1 MNPYPS
7 EQRNKTLIASLI
19 ALALFN
25 FVFLGGEFFFDREIG
40 GFISPERVVD
50 AQGLILGASALG
62 FLAFAPLWMLA
73 QKLNRTNPEQRT
85 QKSIAGT
92 RRNKQNKRRYA
103 FLLIGSSITAAIAI
117 ASCIAVHASN
127 NDVLIQAAGCLG
139 FFALGIFGSWAHW
152 NIARLHSKAQKQA
165 TAIGFAYAAGILLQF
180 ASNHLLHSN
189 LENLIALCLGTCA
202 LSGILIALSVRN
214 GATPITA
221 LAPLQATAQPVEP
234 PQADARSTA
243 TPKMAAVQS
252 AQPFSR
258 ALWLVALVA
267 LLACLFSTLDGVITV
282 ADAQGSISVE
292 DWPRLFLAASGLL
305 AGFLFDIRERRYR
318 GLLMLCITLLSAISV
333 LAVEAGANA
342 LIGLLVFYAS
352 SGFFVVFFTT
362 TFIELSL
369 NMRVSPLWAGMGRAT
384 NNLCSFA
391 LAGSFVSFAK
401 TNDIA
406 TIMIAVLV
414 LFVLII
420 VAFAG
425 AGLFRFSSSEKNE
438 DAIALTSEA
447 ATPEAT
453 AHETPA
459 AATAA
464 NATARARETEGKSE
478 SPSPEKRQK
487 RLLAFAQE
495 YQLTPRELDVLTAV
509 TANEQ
514 PLKQVADDLGISLR
528 MVQRHLTSIYEKT
541 STQTRA
547 GLARKCWEK
556 RY

>member
-1 MNPYPS
+1 MNPHPS
-7 EQRNKTLIASLI
+7 EQRNKPLVASLV

-40 GFISPERVVD
+40 GFVSPERVVD
-50 AQGLILGASALG
+50 AQGLILGASVLG
-62 FLAFAPLWMLA
+62 FLAFAPLWLAA
-73 QKLNRTNPEQRT
+73 QKCSSKPSKKGST
-85 QKSIAGT
+85 
-92 RRNKQNKRRYA
+92 
-103 FLLIGSSITAAIAI
+103 FLLIGSLVAEGIAI
-117 ASCIAVHASN
+117 ASCIAVYALS
-127 NDVLIQAAGCLG
+127 DSILIQISGCLG
-139 FFALGIFGSWAHW
+139 FFSLGIFGSWAHW
-152 NIARLHSKAQKQA
+152 NVARSYSRTQKRA
-165 TAIGFAYAAGILLQF
+165 TAIGVAYAVGILLQF
-180 ASNHLLHSN
+180 ASNHLLHSS
-189 LENLIALCLGTCA
+189 LENLVALCLGTCA
-202 LSGILIALSVRN
+202 LSSILIALTVRSTATAT
-214 GATPITA
+214 ATP
-221 LAPLQATAQPVEP
+221 APLQAASQPTAAAHP
-234 PQADARSTA
+234 TA
-243 TPKMAAVQS
+243 TPQTAAPQS
-252 AQPFSR
+252 ASQPAQPLSH

-305 AGFLFDIRERRYR
+305 AGFLFDLRGNRYR

-369 NMRVSPLWAGMGRAT
+369 SMRVSPLWAGMGRAT

-391 LAGSFVSFAK
+391 LAGSFVAFAK

-420 VAFAG
+420 VAFTG
-425 AGLFRFSSSEKNE
+425 AGLFRFSSSEKSE
-438 DAIALTSEA
+438 GAIATTREA
-447 ATPEAT
+447 PAAPAEHEAVTHKAPATP
-453 AHETPA
+453 
-459 AATAA
+459 ATAA
-464 NATARARETEGKSE
+464 TGEVEDRNEE
-478 SPSPEKRQK
+478 PSPEKRQE
-487 RLLAFAQE
+487 RLRAFAQE
-495 YQLTPRELDVLTAV
+495 YQLTPRELDVLAAV

>member
-1 MNPYPS
+1 MNPRPS
-7 EQRNKTLIASLI
+7 EQRNKSLVASLI

-40 GFISPERVVD
+40 GFVSPERVVD
-50 AQGLILGASALG
+50 AQGLILGASVLG

-73 QKLNRTNPEQRT
+73 QKLNHTNPERRT
-85 QKSIAGT
+85 QKSTVEACAAKPRG
-92 RRNKQNKRRYA
+92 YA
-103 FLLIGSSITAAIAI
+103 FPLAGSSITAAIAI
-117 ASCIAVHASN
+117 ASCIAVYASS
-127 NDVLIQAAGCLG
+127 DFTLIQIAGCLG

-152 NIARLHSKAQKQA
+152 NVARSCSKAQKQA

-180 ASNHLLHSN
+180 ASNHLLHSS
-189 LENLIALCLGTCA
+189 LENLAALCLGTCA
-202 LSGILIALSVRN
+202 LSGILIALAVRE
-214 GATPITA
+214 GAAATTA
-221 LAPLQATAQPVEP
+221 SAPSQAAALPAESS
-234 PQADARSTA
+234 QAGTHPTA
-243 TPKMAAVQS
+243 TPQS
-252 AQPFSR
+252 AQPLSR

-267 LLACLFSTLDGVITV
+267 LLACLFSTLDGVVTV
-282 ADAQGSISVE
+282 ADAQGSVSVE

-305 AGFLFDIRERRYR
+305 AGFLFDIRGRRYQ

-369 NMRVSPLWAGMGRAT
+369 SMRVSPLWAGMGRVT
-384 NNLCSFA
+384 NNLCSFVF
-391 LAGSFVSFAK
+391 AGLFVSFAK

-406 TIMIAVLV
+406 TSMIAVLI

-420 VAFAG
+420 VAFTG
-425 AGLFRFSSSEKNE
+425 AGLFRFSSSEKSENT
-438 DAIALTSEA
+438 IAAAHEA
-447 ATPEAT
+447 VT
-453 AHETPA
+453 HETPVTPA
-459 AATAA
+459 A
-464 NATARARETEGKSE
+464 ETTGEAKDRNE
-478 SPSPEKRQK
+478 EPSPEKRQE
-487 RLLAFAQE
+487 RLRAFAQE
-495 YQLTPRELDVLTAV
+495 YQLTPRELDVLAAV

-514 PLKQVADDLGISLR
+514 PLKQVADDMGISLR

-547 GLARKCWEK
+547 GLASKCWEK

>member
-1 MNPYPS
+1 MNSHPS
-7 EQRNKTLIASLI
+7 EQQNKTLVASLI

-50 AQGLILGASALG
+50 AQGLILGTSVLG
-62 FLAFAPLWMLA
+62 FLAFAPLWLAA
-73 QKLNRTNPEQRT
+73 QKCSSKPSKKGR
-85 QKSIAGT
+85 
-92 RRNKQNKRRYA
+92 A
-103 FLLIGSSITAAIAI
+103 FLLTGSSGAAVIAI
-117 ASCIAVHASN
+117 ASCITVYASS
-127 NDVLIQAAGCLG
+127 DSALIQISGCLG

-152 NIARLHSKAQKQA
+152 NVARSYSKAQKR
-165 TAIGFAYAAGILLQF
+165 AIGIGLAYAAGILLQF
-180 ASNHLLHSN
+180 ASNHLLHSS
-189 LENLIALCLGTCA
+189 LENLVALCLGTCA
-202 LSGILIALSVRN
+202 LSGILIALSVR
-214 GATPITA
+214 GDATATTTS
-221 LAPLQATAQPVEP
+221 APLQAAAQPAAI
-234 PQADARSTA
+234 PQASTWQ
-243 TPKMAAVQS
+243 PGPQSSPQS
-252 AQPFSR
+252 AQPLSR

-267 LLACLFSTLDGVITV
+267 LLACLFSTLDGVVTV
-282 ADAQGSISVE
+282 ADAQGNISVE

-305 AGFLFDIRERRYR
+305 AGFLFDIRDRRYM
-318 GLLMLCITLLSAISV
+318 GLLMLCITLLSSISV

-342 LIGLLVFYAS
+342 LTGLLVFYAS

-369 NMRVSPLWAGMGRAT
+369 SMRFSPLWAGMGRAT

-391 LAGSFVSFAK
+391 LAGSFVAFAK

-420 VAFAG
+420 VAFTG

-438 DAIALTSEA
+438 VAITATREVP
-447 ATPEAT
+447 ATPAT
-453 AHETPA
+453 HETPA
-459 AATAA
+459 ISAAATS
-464 NATARARETEGKSE
+464 TAIAEETEDGSE
-478 SPSPEKRQK
+478 EPSLEKRQE
-487 RLLAFAQE
+487 RLRAFARE
-495 YQLTPRELDVLTAV
+495 YQLTPRELDVLAAV

-556 RY
+556 HY

>member
-1 MNPYPS
+1 M
-7 EQRNKTLIASLI
+7 
-19 ALALFN
+19 
-25 FVFLGGEFFFDREIG
+25 
-40 GFISPERVVD
+40 
-50 AQGLILGASALG
+50 
-62 FLAFAPLWMLA
+62 
-73 QKLNRTNPEQRT
+73 
-85 QKSIAGT
+85 
-92 RRNKQNKRRYA
+92 
-103 FLLIGSSITAAIAI
+103 IGSWT
-117 ASCIAVHASN
+117 
-127 NDVLIQAAGCLG
+127 
-139 FFALGIFGSWAHW
+139 HW
-152 NIARLHSKAQKQA
+152 NIARSYSGAQERA

-180 ASNHLLHSN
+180 ASNHLLHSS

-202 LSGILIALSVRN
+202 LSGILIVLAARDDTT
-214 GATPITA
+214 ATTA
-221 LAPLQATAQPVEP
+221 LAPSQATAQPVEP
-234 PQADARSTA
+234 PQANACPTA
-243 TPKMAAVQS
+243 TPKTAAAQS

-282 ADAQGSISVE
+282 ADAQGSVSVE

-305 AGFLFDIRERRYR
+305 AGFLFDIRDCRYR
-318 GLLMLCITLLSAISV
+318 GLLMLCIALLSSISV

-362 TFIELSL
+362 TFIDLSL
-369 NMRVSPLWAGMGRAT
+369 SMRVSPLWAGMGRAT

-391 LAGSFVSFAK
+391 LAGLFVSFAK

-420 VAFAG
+420 VAFTG
-425 AGLFRFSSSEKNE
+425 AGLFRFSSSERSEN
-438 DAIALTSEA
+438 AIALTSEA
-447 ATPEAT
+447 AAY
-453 AHETPA
+453 ETPA
-459 AATAA
+459 TAA
-464 NATARARETEGKSE
+464 AANTTAIVKEAEGKSE
-478 SPSPEKRQK
+478 SPSPEKRQE

-495 YQLTPRELDVLTAV
+495 YQLTPRELDVLAAV

-541 STQTRA
+541 STRTRA

>member
-1 MNPYPS
+1 MNPHPS
-7 EQRNKTLIASLI
+7 EQQNKTFVASLI

-40 GFISPERVVD
+40 GFVSPERVVD
-50 AQGLILGASALG
+50 AQGLILGASVLG

-73 QKLNRTNPEQRT
+73 QKLNRTNPGQCT
-85 QKSIAGT
+85 QKSAAGT
-92 RRNKQNKRRYA
+92 HNNKQNKRGYA

-117 ASCIAVHASN
+117 ASCITVYASN
-127 NDVLIQAAGCLG
+127 DSMLIQISGCLG
-139 FFALGIFGSWAHW
+139 IFALGIFGSWAHW
-152 NIARLHSKAQKQA
+152 NVARSYSKAHKRA

-180 ASNHLLHSN
+180 ASNHLLHGS
-189 LENLIALCLGTCA
+189 LENLVALCLGTCA
-202 LSGILIALSVRN
+202 LSGILIALTVR
-214 GATPITA
+214 GTATATA
-221 LAPLQATAQPVEP
+221 PPAPLQAASQPTAAAHP
-234 PQADARSTA
+234 TA
-243 TPKMAAVQS
+243 TPQTAAPQS
-252 AQPFSR
+252 ASQPAQPLSR

-282 ADAQGSISVE
+282 ADAQGSVSVE

-369 NMRVSPLWAGMGRAT
+369 SMRVSPLWAGMGRAT

-401 TNDIA
+401 TNDVA

-420 VAFAG
+420 VAFTG

-438 DAIALTSEA
+438 DAIA

-453 AHETPA
+453 AYETS
-459 AATAA
+459 ATAA
-464 NATARARETEGKSE
+464 AANTTAIARETEGKSE
-478 SPSPEKRQK
+478 SPSPEKRQE
-487 RLLAFAQE
+487 RLRAFAQE
-495 YQLTPRELDVLTAV
+495 YQLTPRELDVLAAV

>member
-1 MNPYPS
+1 MNPRPS
-7 EQRNKTLIASLI
+7 EQRNKSLVASLI

-40 GFISPERVVD
+40 GFVSPERVVD
-50 AQGLILGASALG
+50 AQGLILGASVLG

-73 QKLNRTNPEQRT
+73 QKLNHTNPERRT
-85 QKSIAGT
+85 QKSTVEACAAKPRG
-92 RRNKQNKRRYA
+92 YA
-103 FLLIGSSITAAIAI
+103 FPLAGSSITAAIAI
-117 ASCIAVHASN
+117 ASCIAVYASS
-127 NDVLIQAAGCLG
+127 DFTLIQIAGCLG

-152 NIARLHSKAQKQA
+152 NVARSCSKAQKQA

-180 ASNHLLHSN
+180 ASNHLLHSS
-189 LENLIALCLGTCA
+189 LENLAALCLGTCA
-202 LSGILIALSVRN
+202 LSGILIALAVRE
-214 GATPITA
+214 GAAATTA
-221 LAPLQATAQPVEP
+221 SAPSQAAALPAESS
-234 PQADARSTA
+234 QAGTHPTA
-243 TPKMAAVQS
+243 TPQS
-252 AQPFSR
+252 AQPLSR
-258 ALWLVALVA
+258 ALLSHALWLVALVA

-305 AGFLFDIRERRYR
+305 AGFLFDIRGNRYR

-369 NMRVSPLWAGMGRAT
+369 GMHVPPLWAGMGRAT

-391 LAGSFVSFAK
+391 LAGSFVAFAK

-414 LFVLII
+414 LFVLTI
-420 VAFAG
+420 VAFTG
-425 AGLFRFSSSEKNE
+425 AGLFRFSSSEKSE
-438 DAIALTSEA
+438 GAIATTREA
-447 ATPEAT
+447 PAAPAAHEAVTHKAPATP
-453 AHETPA
+453 
-459 AATAA
+459 ATAA
-464 NATARARETEGKSE
+464 TGEAEDRNEE
-478 SPSPEKRQK
+478 PSPEKRQE
-487 RLLAFAQE
+487 RLRAFAQE
-495 YQLTPRELDVLTAV
+495 YQLTPRELDVLAAV

>member
-1 MNPYPS
+1 MNPHPS
-7 EQRNKTLIASLI
+7 EQRDKSLVVSLI

-40 GFISPERVVD
+40 GFVSPERVVD
-50 AQGLILGASALG
+50 AQGLILGASVLG

-85 QKSIAGT
+85 QKSIDGT
-92 RRNKQNKRRYA
+92 HSNKQNKRGYA
-103 FLLIGSSITAAIAI
+103 FLLAGSSITAAIAI
-117 ASCIAVHASN
+117 ASCIAVYASN
-127 NDVLIQAAGCLG
+127 NDEFIQVAGCLG

-152 NIARLHSKAQKQA
+152 NVARSYSKAQKRA
-165 TAIGFAYAAGILLQF
+165 SGIGLAYAAGILLQF
-180 ASNHLLHSN
+180 ASNHLLHSS
-189 LENLIALCLGTCA
+189 LENLVALCLGTCV
-202 LSGILIALSVRN
+202 LSGILIALSVR
-214 GATPITA
+214 GDASATTTP
-221 LAPLQATAQPVEP
+221 APLQAGTQ
-234 PQADARSTA
+234 STA
-243 TPKMAAVQS
+243 TTHPTATPQTAAPQSASQS
-252 AQPFSR
+252 AQPLSC

-305 AGFLFDIRERRYR
+305 AGFLFNIRNSRYR

-369 NMRVSPLWAGMGRAT
+369 SMRVPPLWAGMGRAT

-391 LAGSFVSFAK
+391 LAGLFVSFAK

-420 VAFAG
+420 VAFTG
-425 AGLFRFSSSEKNE
+425 TGLFRFSSSEKSEN
-438 DAIALTSEA
+438 AIALT
-447 ATPEAT
+447 P
-453 AHETPA
+453 
-459 AATAA
+459 ATAA
-464 NATARARETEGKSE
+464 AANTTAIARETEGKSE
-478 SPSPEKRQK
+478 SPSPERRQE

-495 YQLTPRELDVLTAV
+495 YQLTPRELDVLAAV

>member
-1 MNPYPS
+1 MKHSTQRIHKRGILNPHPS
-7 EQRNKTLIASLI
+7 EQRNKPLVASLV

-40 GFISPERVVD
+40 GFVSPERVVD
-50 AQGLILGASALG
+50 AQGLILGASVIG
-62 FLAFAPLWMLA
+62 FLAFAPLWLTA
-73 QKLNRTNPEQRT
+73 QKCSSTPS
-85 QKSIAGT
+85 KKGHI
-92 RRNKQNKRRYA
+92 
-103 FLLIGSSITAAIAI
+103 FLLIESLIAAGIAI
-117 ASCIAVHASN
+117 ASCIAVYTLS
-127 NDVLIQAAGCLG
+127 DSILIQISGCLG

-152 NIARLHSKAQKQA
+152 NVARSYSRTQKRA
-165 TAIGFAYAAGILLQF
+165 TAIGVAYAAGILLQF
-180 ASNHLLHSN
+180 ASNHLLHGS
-189 LENLIALCLGTCA
+189 LENLVALCLGTCA
-202 LSGILIALSVRN
+202 LSGILIALTVR
-214 GATPITA
+214 GTATATA
-221 LAPLQATAQPVEP
+221 PPAPLQAASQPTAAAHP
-234 PQADARSTA
+234 TA
-243 TPKMAAVQS
+243 TPQTAAPQS
-252 AQPFSR
+252 ASQPAQPLSR

-282 ADAQGSISVE
+282 ADAQGSVSVE

-369 NMRVSPLWAGMGRAT
+369 SMRVPPLWAGMGRAT

-391 LAGSFVSFAK
+391 LAGSFVAFAK
-401 TNDIA
+401 TNDTA

-420 VAFAG
+420 VAFTG
-425 AGLFRFSSSEKNE
+425 AGLFRFSSSEKSE
-438 DAIALTSEA
+438 DAIA

-453 AHETPA
+453 AYEAP
-459 AATAA
+459 ATAA
-464 NATARARETEGKSE
+464 AANTTAIARETEGKSE
-478 SPSPEKRQK
+478 SPSPEKRQE
-487 RLLAFAQE
+487 RLRAFAQE
-495 YQLTPRELDVLTAV
+495 YQLTPRELDVLAAV

>member
-1 MNPYPS
+1 MNSHPS

-40 GFISPERVVD
+40 GFVAPERVVD
-50 AQGLILGASALG
+50 AQGLILGASVLG
-62 FLAFAPLWMLA
+62 FLAFAPLWVLA
-73 QKLNRTNPEQRT
+73 QKLNRTNPEQRA
-85 QKSIAGT
+85 QKSAAGT
-92 RRNKQNKRRYA
+92 HSNKQNKRGYA

-117 ASCIAVHASN
+117 ASRIAVYALS
-127 NDVLIQAAGCLG
+127 DFMLIQVAGCLD
-139 FFALGIFGSWAHW
+139 FFALGIFGSWTHW
-152 NIARLHSKAQKQA
+152 NIARSYSGAQKRA

-180 ASNHLLHSN
+180 ASNHLLHSSM
-189 LENLIALCLGTCA
+189 ENLIALCLGTCA

-214 GATPITA
+214 GATSATA
-221 LAPLQATAQPVEP
+221 PAPLQATALPTKP
-234 PQADARSTA
+234 PQADARPTA
-243 TPKMAAVQS
+243 TPKMAAAQS

-282 ADAQGSISVE
+282 ADAQGSVSVE

-305 AGFLFDIRERRYR
+305 AGFLFDIRGRRYR
-318 GLLMLCITLLSAISV
+318 GLLMLCITLLSSISV

-369 NMRVSPLWAGMGRAT
+369 SMRVSPLWAGMGRAT

-420 VAFAG
+420 IAFTG

-438 DAIALTSEA
+438 DAIA

-453 AHETPA
+453 TYETPA
-459 AATAA
+459 TAA
-464 NATARARETEGKSE
+464 AANTTAIAREAEGKSE
-478 SPSPEKRQK
+478 SPSPEKRQE
-487 RLLAFAQE
+487 RLRAFAQE
-495 YQLTPRELDVLTAV
+495 YQLTPRELDVLAAV
-509 TANEQ
+509 AANEQ

>member
-1 MNPYPS
+1 MNPRPS
-7 EQRNKTLIASLI
+7 EQRNKSLVASLI

-40 GFISPERVVD
+40 GFVSPERVVD
-50 AQGLILGASALG
+50 AQGLILGASVLG

-73 QKLNRTNPEQRT
+73 QKLNHTNPERRT
-85 QKSIAGT
+85 QKSTVCSSTPSKKGHI
-92 RRNKQNKRRYA
+92 
-103 FLLIGSSITAAIAI
+103 FLLIGSLIAAGIAI
-117 ASCIAVHASN
+117 ASCIAVYALS
-127 NDVLIQAAGCLG
+127 DSILIQISGCLG

-152 NIARLHSKAQKQA
+152 NVARSYSRTQKRA
-165 TAIGFAYAAGILLQF
+165 TAIGVAYAAGILLQF
-180 ASNHLLHSN
+180 ASNHLLHSS
-189 LENLIALCLGTCA
+189 LENLVALCLGTCA
-202 LSGILIALSVRN
+202 LSSILIALTVRSTATAT
-214 GATPITA
+214 ATP
-221 LAPLQATAQPVEP
+221 APLQAASQPTAAAHP
-234 PQADARSTA
+234 TA
-243 TPKMAAVQS
+243 TPQTAAPQS
-252 AQPFSR
+252 ASQPAQPLSH

-305 AGFLFDIRERRYR
+305 AGFLFDIRGNRYR

-369 NMRVSPLWAGMGRAT
+369 GMHVPPLWAGMGRAT

-391 LAGSFVSFAK
+391 LAGSFVAFAK

-414 LFVLII
+414 LFVLTI
-420 VAFAG
+420 VAFTG
-425 AGLFRFSSSEKNE
+425 AGLFRFSSSEKSE
-438 DAIALTSEA
+438 GAIATTREA
-447 ATPEAT
+447 PAAPAAHEAVTHKAPATP
-453 AHETPA
+453 
-459 AATAA
+459 ATAA
-464 NATARARETEGKSE
+464 TGEAEDRNEE
-478 SPSPEKRQK
+478 PSPEKRQE
-487 RLLAFAQE
+487 RLRAFAQE
-495 YQLTPRELDVLTAV
+495 YQLTPRELDVLAAV

>member
-1 MNPYPS
+1 MNSRLS
-7 EQRNKTLIASLI
+7 EQQNKTFVASLI

-40 GFISPERVVD
+40 GFVSPERVVD
-50 AQGLILGASALG
+50 AQGLILGTSVLG

-73 QKLNRTNPEQRT
+73 QKLNRTNPGQRA
-85 QKSIAGT
+85 QKSAAGT
-92 RRNKQNKRRYA
+92 HNNNQNKRGYA
-103 FLLIGSSITAAIAI
+103 FLLAGSSITAAIAI
-117 ASCIAVHASN
+117 ASCIAVYALS
-127 NDVLIQAAGCLG
+127 DFMLIQTAGCLG
-139 FFALGIFGSWAHW
+139 FFALGVFGSWTHW
-152 NIARLHSKAQKQA
+152 NIARSYSGAQERA
-165 TAIGFAYAAGILLQF
+165 TAIGFAYAAGIRLQF
-180 ASNHLLHSN
+180 ASNHLLHSS

-202 LSGILIALSVRN
+202 LSGILIVLAARDDTT
-214 GATPITA
+214 ATTA
-221 LAPLQATAQPVEP
+221 LAPSQATAQPVEP
-234 PQADARSTA
+234 PQANACPTA
-243 TPKMAAVQS
+243 TPKTAAAQS

-282 ADAQGSISVE
+282 ADAQGSVSVE

-305 AGFLFDIRERRYR
+305 AGFLFDIRGRRYR
-318 GLLMLCITLLSAISV
+318 GLLMLCIALLSSISV

-342 LIGLLVFYAS
+342 LIGLLVFYVS

-362 TFIELSL
+362 TFIDLSL
-369 NMRVSPLWAGMGRAT
+369 SMRVSPLWAGMGRAT

-391 LAGSFVSFAK
+391 LAGLFVSFAK

-420 VAFAG
+420 VAFTG
-425 AGLFRFSSSEKNE
+425 AGLFRFSSSERSENT
-438 DAIALTSEA
+438 IALTSEA
-447 ATPEAT
+447 AAC
-453 AHETPA
+453 ETPA
-459 AATAA
+459 TAA
-464 NATARARETEGKSE
+464 AANTTAIAGETEDRSE
-478 SPSPEKRQK
+478 LLLPEKRQE

-495 YQLTPRELDVLTAV
+495 YQLTPRELDVLAAV

-541 STQTRA
+541 STRTRA

>member
-1 MNPYPS
+1 MNSRLS
-7 EQRNKTLIASLI
+7 EQQNKTFVASLI

-25 FVFLGGEFFFDREIG
+25 LVFLGSEFFVDREIG
-40 GFISPERVVD
+40 GFVSPERVVD
-50 AQGLILGASALG
+50 AQGLILGASVLG

-73 QKLNRTNPEQRT
+73 QKLNRTNPGQCTR
-85 QKSIAGT
+85 KNAAGT
-92 RRNKQNKRRYA
+92 RSNKQNKRGYA
-103 FLLIGSSITAAIAI
+103 FLQIGSLITAAIAI
-117 ASCIAVHASN
+117 ASCITVYALS
-127 NDVLIQAAGCLG
+127 DFMLIQTAGCLG
-139 FFALGIFGSWAHW
+139 FFALGVFGSWTHW
-152 NIARLHSKAQKQA
+152 NIARSYSGAQERA

-180 ASNHLLHSN
+180 ASNHLLHSS

-214 GATPITA
+214 GVASTTA
-221 LAPLQATAQPVEP
+221 PAPLQATAQPVEP
-234 PQADARSTA
+234 PQTDARPTA
-243 TPKMAAVQS
+243 TPKTAAAQS

-282 ADAQGSISVE
+282 ADAQGSVSVE

-305 AGFLFDIRERRYR
+305 AGFLFDIRGRRYR
-318 GLLMLCITLLSAISV
+318 GLLMLCIALLSSISV

-342 LIGLLVFYAS
+342 LIGLLVFYVS

-362 TFIELSL
+362 TFIDLSL
-369 NMRVSPLWAGMGRAT
+369 SMRVSPLWAGMGRAT

-391 LAGSFVSFAK
+391 LAGLFVSFAK

-420 VAFAG
+420 VAFTG
-425 AGLFRFSSSEKNE
+425 AGLFRFSSSERSEN
-438 DAIALTSEA
+438 AIA
-447 ATPEAT
+447 ATPEA
-453 AHETPA
+453 AAYETPA
-459 AATAA
+459 TAA
-464 NATARARETEGKSE
+464 AANTTAIVKEAEGKSE
-478 SPSPEKRQK
+478 LPSPEKRQE

-495 YQLTPRELDVLTAV
+495 YQLTPRELDVLAAV

-541 STQTRA
+541 STRTRA

>member
-1 MNPYPS
+1 MNPHPS
-7 EQRNKTLIASLI
+7 EQRYKSLIASLI

-40 GFISPERVVD
+40 GFVSPERVVD
-50 AQGLILGASALG
+50 AQGLILGASVLG
-62 FLAFAPLWMLA
+62 FLAFAPLWLTA
-73 QKLNRTNPEQRT
+73 QKCSSTPS
-85 QKSIAGT
+85 KKGHI
-92 RRNKQNKRRYA
+92 
-103 FLLIGSSITAAIAI
+103 FLLIGSLIAAGIAI
-117 ASCIAVHASN
+117 ASCIAVYALS
-127 NDVLIQAAGCLG
+127 DSILIQISGCLG

-152 NIARLHSKAQKQA
+152 NVARSYSRTQKRA
-165 TAIGFAYAAGILLQF
+165 TVIGVAYAAGILLQF
-180 ASNHLLHSN
+180 ASNHLLHGS
-189 LENLIALCLGTCA
+189 LENLVALCLGTCA
-202 LSGILIALSVRN
+202 LSGILIALTVR
-214 GATPITA
+214 GTATATA
-221 LAPLQATAQPVEP
+221 PPAPLQAASQP
-234 PQADARSTA
+234 TA
-243 TPKMAAVQS
+243 TPQTAAPQS
-252 AQPFSR
+252 ASQPAQPLSR

-292 DWPRLFLAASGLL
+292 DWPRLFLAASGIL
-305 AGFLFDIRERRYR
+305 AGFFFDVRGSRYR

-369 NMRVSPLWAGMGRAT
+369 NMRVPPLWAGMGRAT

-391 LAGSFVSFAK
+391 LAGLFVSFAK

-420 VAFAG
+420 VAFTG

-438 DAIALTSEA
+438 SAFATMHEA
-447 ATPEAT
+447 VTHKAPATPAT
-453 AHETPA
+453 A
-459 AATAA
+459 TA
-464 NATARARETEGKSE
+464 EKTEDGNE
-478 SPSPEKRQK
+478 EPSPEKRQE
-487 RLLAFAQE
+487 RLRAFAQE
-495 YQLTPRELDVLTAV
+495 YQLTPRELDVLAAV

>member
-1 MNPYPS
+1 MNPHPS
-7 EQRNKTLIASLI
+7 EQQNKTLIASLI

-40 GFISPERVVD
+40 GFVAPERVVD
-50 AQGLILGASALG
+50 AQGLILGASVLG
-62 FLAFAPLWMLA
+62 FLAFAPLWLSA
-73 QKLNRTNPEQRT
+73 QKYSSKPSKKGRT
-85 QKSIAGT
+85 
-92 RRNKQNKRRYA
+92 
-103 FLLIGSSITAAIAI
+103 FLLIGSSVAAVIAI
-117 ASCIAVHASN
+117 ASCITVYVSGDSA
-127 NDVLIQAAGCLG
+127 LIQIFGCLG

-152 NIARLHSKAQKQA
+152 NVARSYSKAQQRA
-165 TAIGFAYAAGILLQF
+165 TGIGLAYAAGILLQF
-180 ASNHLLHSN
+180 ASNHLLHSS
-189 LENLIALCLGTCA
+189 LENLITLCLGTCA
-202 LSGILIALSVRN
+202 LSGILMALSACGDASVSTTPAPPQA
-214 GATPITA
+214 AT
-221 LAPLQATAQPVEP
+221 QPTEP
-234 PQADARSTA
+234 PQANARPTA
-243 TPKMAAVQS
+243 TPKTAALQS
-252 AQPFSR
+252 AQPLSR

-305 AGFLFDIRERRYR
+305 AGFLFDVRNSRYR

-369 NMRVSPLWAGMGRAT
+369 GMRVPPLWAGMGRAT

-391 LAGSFVSFAK
+391 LAGLFVPFAK

-406 TIMIAVLV
+406 TIMIAVLI

-420 VAFAG
+420 VAFTG

-438 DAIALTSEA
+438 GAVTATHEA
-447 ATPEAT
+447 PATPATHEAPVT
-453 AHETPA
+453 PATHEAPTTPA
-459 AATAA
+459 AATS
-464 NATARARETEGKSE
+464 RETEDRSGE
-478 SPSPEKRQK
+478 PSPEKRQE
-487 RLLAFAQE
+487 RLRAFAQE
-495 YQLTPRELDVLTAV
+495 YQLTPRELDVLAAV

-514 PLKQVADDLGISLR
+514 PLKQIADDLGISLR

>member
-1 MNPYPS
+1 MNSHPS
-7 EQRNKTLIASLI
+7 EQRNKTLIASLV

-40 GFISPERVVD
+40 GFVSPERVVD
-50 AQGLILGASALG
+50 AQGLILGASVLG
-62 FLAFAPLWMLA
+62 FLAFAPLWLAA
-73 QKLNRTNPEQRT
+73 QKCSSRPSKKGR
-85 QKSIAGT
+85 
-92 RRNKQNKRRYA
+92 A
-103 FLLIGSSITAAIAI
+103 FLLVGSSVAAVVAI
-117 ASCIAVHASN
+117 ASCITVYASS
-127 NDVLIQAAGCLG
+127 DSALIQISGCLG

-152 NIARLHSKAQKQA
+152 NVARSYSKAQKR
-165 TAIGFAYAAGILLQF
+165 AIGIGLAYAAGILLQF
-180 ASNHLLHSN
+180 ASNHLLHSS

-214 GATPITA
+214 GATSTTTP
-221 LAPLQATAQPVEP
+221 APLQVAAQPAEP
-234 PQADARSTA
+234 PRADTRPTA

-305 AGFLFDIRERRYR
+305 AGFLFDIRGRRYR

-362 TFIELSL
+362 TFVELSL
-369 NMRVSPLWAGMGRAT
+369 SMRVPPLWAGMGRAT

-391 LAGSFVSFAK
+391 LAGLFVSFAK

-420 VAFAG
+420 VAFTG

-438 DAIALTSEA
+438 VAIT
-447 ATPEAT
+447 AT
-453 AHETPA
+453 HETPA
-459 AATAA
+459 TLLTAPATTGEAEDG
-464 NATARARETEGKSE
+464 NEEL
-478 SPSPEKRQK
+478 SPEKRQE
-487 RLLAFAQE
+487 RLRAFARE
-495 YQLTPRELDVLTAV
+495 YQLTPRELDVLAAV

>member
-1 MNPYPS
+1 MNPHPS
-7 EQRNKTLIASLI
+7 EQRNKTPIASLV

-40 GFISPERVVD
+40 GFVSPERVVD
-50 AQGLILGASALG
+50 AQGLILGASVLG
-62 FLAFAPLWMLA
+62 FLAFAPLWLAA
-73 QKLNRTNPEQRT
+73 QKCSSKPS
-85 QKSIAGT
+85 KKGH
-92 RRNKQNKRRYA
+92 A
-103 FLLIGSSITAAIAI
+103 FLLIGSSGAAVIAI
-117 ASCIAVHASN
+117 ASCITVYASS
-127 NDVLIQAAGCLG
+127 DSALIQISGCLG

-152 NIARLHSKAQKQA
+152 NVARSYSKAQKR
-165 TAIGFAYAAGILLQF
+165 AIGIGLAYAAGILLQF
-180 ASNHLLHSN
+180 ASNHLLHSS
-189 LENLIALCLGTCA
+189 LENLVALCLGTCA
-202 LSGILIALSVRN
+202 LSGILMALSVR
-214 GATPITA
+214 GDASATTTP
-221 LAPLQATAQPVEP
+221 APLQAAAQPTAATHP
-234 PQADARSTA
+234 TA
-243 TPKMAAVQS
+243 TPQTATPQSAPQS
-252 AQPFSR
+252 AQPLSR

-282 ADAQGSISVE
+282 ADAQGSVSVE
-292 DWPRLFLAASGLL
+292 DWPRLFLVASGLL
-305 AGFLFDIRERRYR
+305 AGFLFDIRDRRYM
-318 GLLMLCITLLSAISV
+318 GLLMLCITLLSSISV

-369 NMRVSPLWAGMGRAT
+369 SMRFSPLWAGMGRAT

-391 LAGSFVSFAK
+391 LAGSFVTFAK

-414 LFVLII
+414 LFVPII
-420 VAFAG
+420 VAFTG

-438 DAIALTSEA
+438 GTIA
-447 ATPEAT
+447 ATHEA
-453 AHETPA
+453 PA
-459 AATAA
+459 IPATAA
-464 NATARARETEGKSE
+464 TGKAE
-478 SPSPEKRQK
+478 DRNKEPSPEKRQE
-487 RLLAFAQE
+487 RLRAFAQE
-495 YQLTPRELDVLTAV
+495 YQLTPRELDVLAAV

-514 PLKQVADDLGISLR
+514 PLKQVADELGISLR